1 MWHSS
6 SIRAAESILKKIYEP
21 VILRKLGLSENFP
34 RSVLYSRKTA
44 LGIGL
49 LAPATI
55 IDVLAL
61 KLYFG
66 HKRANDRIG
75 KAIQIN
81 EDNARIQYGYSKS
94 IVEVD
99 QNMKPNKVIW
109 SDEVQQKLSRQKLV
123 IINRIDEPKWVSK
136 NKTIMDMVV
145 EYVKETKDN
154 SKVISILNQV

>member
-1 MWHSS
+1 M
-6 SIRAAESILKKIYEP
+6 
-21 VILRKLGLSENFP
+21 
-34 RSVLYSRKTA
+34 

-66 HKRANDRIG
+66 HKRANYRIG

-81 EDNARIQYGYSKS
+81 KDNARIQYGYSKS

-99 QNMKPNKVIW
+99 RNMKPNKVIW
-109 SDEVQQKLSRQKLV
+109 SDEV
-123 IINRIDEPKWVSK
+123 
-136 NKTIMDMVV
+136 
-145 EYVKETKDN
+145 
-154 SKVISILNQV
+154 